1 MARLSSVERWSAMMI
16 WSANLLVTDRNRSR
30 IHASLRTGVT
40 TTTRTGSGGDT
51 VLRYDGPR
59 RTEGARGVCDAGT
72 GCAYWCDEPRGL
84 PGGVRRRVAPGQWHA
99 RVPQRAGGAVSDARR
114 RRRARGRR
122 DRRDREFQGPIH
134 RRARAC
140 GTALRIGERGRDR
153 PAHLALHDRPRPRL
167 RELLLRRVPG
177 ESAPG
182 RRGGCRRLPSG
193 VFPGRGAR
201 LERADPAPL
210 DRRRSRVRSR
220 EAGPRAVSPVPRAG
234 RNRRDARCAGN
245 VAGTAACVRGRCAGV
260 GRLWAGR
267 LLQVH
272 RLGAVPAGGR
282 GERPTVPL
290 AALAGGGG
298 RPSPD
303 PRCRG
308 RAGDPPA
315 RPVAPPLLGGGGA
328 PPRRPSRPVGPQGGG
343 PVAAPE
349 PPRYCGR
356 RGTRGVP
363 MPEQLVGTV
372 VHYFK
377 GPGVAV
383 VRVTEGTLSVG
394 DSLRFHGHTTEFT
407 TPIVTMELNHQ
418 KVPQAKVGDEVAIQ
432 VSERTR
438 QHDQVFKVTP

>member
-1 MARLSSVERWSAMMI
+1 MARLSSVERWSATMI
-16 WSANLLVTDRNRSR
+16 WSANLLVTARNRSR

-40 TTTRTGSGGDT
+40 TTTRTGSRGGM
-51 VLRYDGPR
+51 VLRYDGASE
-59 RTEGARGVCDAGT
+59 TEEARAVCDAGS
-72 GCAYWCDEPRGL
+72 GFGYWFHDLRGL
-84 PGGVRRRVAPGQWHA
+84 PGGVRGRVAPGQWHA
-99 RVPQRAGGAVSDARR
+99 GFPQRAGGAFSDARR
-114 RRRARGRR
+114 GRRARGRR
-122 DRRDREFQGPIH
+122 DRRDRELQGPIH
-134 RRARAC
+134 RRARVC

-153 PAHLALHDRPRPRL
+153 PAHLALRHRPRPRL

-193 VFPGRGAR
+193 VFPGSGAR
-201 LERADPAPL
+201 LESADPATL

-234 RNRRDARCAGN
+234 RDRRDARCAGN
-245 VAGTAACVRGRCAGV
+245 LAGTAAGVRGRCAGV

-282 GERPTVPL
+282 GEGPTVPL
-290 AALAGGGG
+290 AALAAGGGG
-298 RPSPD
+298 PRPYP
-303 PRCRG
+303 PRRG
-308 RAGDPPA
+308 RLGERRA
-315 RPVAPPLLGGGGA
+315 RSVAPPLLVARVAA
-328 PPRRPSRPVGPQGGG
+328 PCRRSGPVGRAGGDQ
-343 PVAAPE
+343 VAAPE

-356 RGTRGVP
+356 RRTRGVP

-383 VRVTEGTLSVG
+383 VRVTEGALAVG

-407 TPIVTMELNHQ
+407 TQIVSMELNHQ